1 VWKYAVFAHPV
12 YISQLIILISPG
24 TIKDVTGSFVYVVI
38 AINVLTMITA
48 AVWLSKDLFCK
59 EKPKESS

>member
-1 VWKYAVFAHPV
+1 MFT
-12 YISQLIILISPG
+12 SLG

-48 AVWLSKDLFCK
+48 TVWLSKDLLCK
-59 EKPKESS
+59 EKPPPKESS

>member
-1 VWKYAVFAHPV
+1 
-12 YISQLIILISPG
+12 
-24 TIKDVTGSFVYVVI
+24 VTGSFVYVVI

-59 EKPKESS
+59 EKQPPKEND